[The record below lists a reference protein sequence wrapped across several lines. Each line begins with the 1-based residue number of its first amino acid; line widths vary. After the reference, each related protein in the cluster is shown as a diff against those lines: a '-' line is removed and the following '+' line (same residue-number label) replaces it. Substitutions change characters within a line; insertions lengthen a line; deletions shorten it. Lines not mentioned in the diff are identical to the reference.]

1 MRRGWS
7 RERSLMAAL
16 AAISACVVC
25 VIGLS
30 ASGLGSSYLPGMD
43 GTKATQLL
51 GYSNGVPVLDP

>member
-1 MRRGWS
+1 
-7 RERSLMAAL
+7 MAAL